1 MAKYLNS
8 LPHKYWSIGVIYGRK
23 DKTPPNNIFGSFD
36 HENAVWFS
44 PETTQGNT
52 WNGRVYDPFK
62 FGVWSSELYPGLQ
75 DEGAW
80 KLDFPYDC
88 NGQPWRR

>member
-8 LPHKYWSIGVIYGRK
+8 LPHKYWSIGVIYGRKK

-44 PETTQGNT
+44 PETKQGNT
-52 WNGRVYDPFK
+52 WNWSLYDPFK
-62 FGVWSSELYPGLQ
+62 FGVWVVLVVPGPP
-75 DEGAW
+75 GRAR
-80 KLDFPYDC
+80 
-88 NGQPWRR
+88 GS